1 MSHFNDISN
10 LQTNIIRQPGY
21 QYVGTSHVV
30 ITGSKFHYE
39 PPQGSQY
46 VVYRGSFM
54 QGVNYEGLESS
65 SASSTSLVNYTLQ
78 YSDDDSTY
86 SDFLDRKMSVGDSVA
101 NQEEFHIISP
111 FFILPTWSGK
121 RYVRLIG
128 RAYSSS
134 TSAELHTNY
143 KWDGTTDA
151 NNRSLYYKDV
161 MFSIESIM

>member
-30 ITGSKFHYE
+30 ITGSKFYYE

-78 YSDDDSTY
+78 YRQDLFDKVD
-86 SDFLDRKMSVGDSVA
+86 
-101 NQEEFHIISP
+101 N
-111 FFILPTWSGK
+111 
-121 RYVRLIG
+121 
-128 RAYSSS
+128 
-134 TSAELHTNY
+134 
-143 KWDGTTDA
+143 
-151 NNRSLYYKDV
+151 
-161 MFSIESIM
+161 